1 MSTTLQALVVD
12 PRRPNSS
19 GPRTIT
25 DDLTTLQGLVG
36 GYLQA
41 VYGFRTPD
49 QTLQAW
55 PRVTIYLNE
64 EGKIHGLPL
73 NPLATALWWHFD
85 PQAIGG
91 DILVGPVVI
100 LGGGD
105 DNDDNTGVPGDVLE
119 VYTALRDGSYPLTYR
134 LTRA

>member
-1 MSTTLQALVVD
+1 MNTSLHALVVD
-12 PRRPNSS
+12 PRRPSSS
-19 GPRTIT
+19 GPRTIRA
-25 DDLTTLQGLVG
+25 DLTTLQGLVG

-41 VYGFRTPD
+41 VYGYRAPD

-55 PRVTIYLNE
+55 PRVTFYLNE

-100 LGGGD
+100 FGGGD
-105 DNDDNTGVPGDVLE
+105 DNDDNTAVPGDVLE
-119 VYTALRDGSYPLTYR
+119 VYTALRDGSYPLSYR